1 MKNEEEL
8 ENPGLT
14 FANSIVNIDGEEPN
28 EWNQFAI
35 PLVRRVFPQLMANK
49 IVGVQPIQGPV
60 GLKNTLKRI
69 YNKANDNDI
78 IAQAWDSVPKFD
90 EPPTQQTWVA
100 PIPVKKNKQPF
111 SLNPGKNY
119 KRKNKW

>member
-14 FANSIVNIDGEEPN
+14 FVNSIVNIDVEEPN
-28 EWNQFAI
+28 ECGQFSQYVV
-35 PLVRRVFPQLMANK
+35 PLVHREFPPLFANK
-49 IVGVQPIQGPV
+49 IVGVQPPIQ
-60 GLKNTLKRI
+60 K
-69 YNKANDNDI
+69 
-78 IAQAWDSVPKFD
+78 
-90 EPPTQQTWVA
+90 TWVA

>member
-14 FANSIVNIDGEEPN
+14 FVNSIVNIDAEEPN
-28 EWNQFAI
+28 DWSRIAI
-35 PLVRRVFPQLMANK
+35 PLVRRVYPQLMANK
-49 IVGVQPIQGPV
+49 LV
-60 GLKNTLKRI
+60 
-69 YNKANDNDI
+69 
-78 IAQAWDSVPKFD
+78 SV
-90 EPPTQQTWVA
+90 
-100 PIPVKKNKQPF
+100 IPVKKNKQPF

>member
-14 FANSIVNIDGEEPN
+14 FANSIVNIDAEEPN
-28 EWNQFAI
+28 EWGNYAI
-35 PLVRRVFPQLMANK
+35 PLVRRVFPQLMANQL
-49 IVGVQPIQGPV
+49 VGVQPVSGPV
-60 GLKNTLKRI
+60 GLKNSLKKI
-69 YNKANDNDI
+69 YNRPNDNDL
-78 IAQAWDSVPKFD
+78 IAAAWDSVPKFD
-90 EPPTQQTWVA
+90 EVPAGKTWVA
-100 PIPVKKNKQPF
+100 PIPVKQNKQHF

>member
-14 FANSIVNIDGEEPN
+14 FVNQLVNIDAEEPN
-28 EWNQFAI
+28 DWSQYAI
-35 PLVRRVFPQLMANK
+35 PLVRRVYPQLMANQL
-49 IVGVQPIQGPV
+49 VGVQPINGPV
-60 GLKNTLKRI
+60 GLKNTIKKI
-69 YNKANDNDI
+69 YNKENDNNL
-78 IAQAWDSVPKFD
+78 IAAAWDSVPKFD
-90 EPPTQQTWVA
+90 EVPKQQTWVA
-100 PIPVKKNKQPF
+100 PIPVKKNKQPY

>member
-14 FANSIVNIDGEEPN
+14 FVNSIVNIDEEEPYK
-28 EWNQFAI
+28 WNQFAI
-35 PLVRRVFPQLMANK
+35 PLVRRRFSQTFTNK
-49 IVGVQPIQGPV
+49 I
-60 GLKNTLKRI
+60 
-69 YNKANDNDI
+69 
-78 IAQAWDSVPKFD
+78 
-90 EPPTQQTWVA
+90 VA

>member
-14 FANSIVNIDGEEPN
+14 FVNSIVNIDAEEPN
-28 EWNQFAI
+28 EWGNYAI
-35 PLVRRVFPQLMANK
+35 PLVRKVFPQLLSTK
-49 IVGVQPIQGPV
+49 LVGV
-60 GLKNTLKRI
+60 
-69 YNKANDNDI
+69 
-78 IAQAWDSVPKFD
+78 S
-90 EPPTQQTWVA
+90 

>member
-8 ENPGLT
+8 ENSGLT
-14 FANSIVNIDGEEPN
+14 FVNQLVNIDTEDPN
-28 EWNQFAI
+28 EWAKYGMPFI
-35 PLVRRVFPQLMANK
+35 RRVFPQLMSSK
-49 IVGVQPIQGPV
+49 IVGVQP
-60 GLKNTLKRI
+60 
-69 YNKANDNDI
+69 
-78 IAQAWDSVPKFD
+78 DSVPKFD
-90 EPPTQQTWVA
+90 EAPTQKTWVA

>member
-14 FANSIVNIDGEEPN
+14 FANSIVNIDAEEPD
-28 EWNQFAI
+28 EWGNYAI
-35 PLVRRVFPQLMANK
+35 PLVRRVFPQLMSTQL
-49 IVGVQPIQGPV
+49 VGVQPVSGPV
-60 GLKNTLKRI
+60 GLKNTIKKI
-69 YNKANDNDI
+69 YKANDNDI
-78 IAQAWDSVPKFD
+78 IAEAWNSVPKFD
-90 EPPTQQTWVA
+90 EVPKQKTWVA
-100 PIPVKKNKQPF
+100 PIPVKKNKQPY

>member
-14 FANSIVNIDGEEPN
+14 FVNSIVNIDAEEPN
-28 EWNQFAI
+28 EWSQFAI
-35 PLVRRVFPQLMANK
+35 PLVSRAFPQLLSTK
-49 IVGVQPIQGPV
+49 LVGVV
-60 GLKNTLKRI
+60 
-69 YNKANDNDI
+69 
-78 IAQAWDSVPKFD
+78 
-90 EPPTQQTWVA
+90 

>member
-14 FANSIVNIDGEEPN
+14 FVNSIVNIDAEEPN
-28 EWNQFAI
+28 DWSGIAI
-35 PLVRRVFPQLMANK
+35 PLVRRVYPQLMANK
-49 IVGVQPIQGPV
+49 IV
-60 GLKNTLKRI
+60 
-69 YNKANDNDI
+69 
-78 IAQAWDSVPKFD
+78 SV
-90 EPPTQQTWVA
+90 
-100 PIPVKKNKQPF
+100 IPVKKNKQPF

>member
-14 FANSIVNIDGEEPN
+14 FVNSIVNIDAEEPY
-28 EWNQFAI
+28 EWGQFAI
-35 PLVRRVFPQLMANK
+35 PLVKRVFPQLMANK
-49 IVGVQPIQGPV
+49 LV
-60 GLKNTLKRI
+60 
-69 YNKANDNDI
+69 
-78 IAQAWDSVPKFD
+78 SV
-90 EPPTQQTWVA
+90 
-100 PIPVKKNKQPF
+100 IPVKKNKQPF

>member
-14 FANSIVNIDGEEPN
+14 FANQLVNIDAEEPN
-28 EWNQFAI
+28 EWGNYAI
-35 PLVRRVFPQLMANK
+35 PLVRRVYPQLMANK

-60 GLKNTLKRI
+60 GLKNTIKRI
-69 YNKANDNDI
+69 YKANDNDI
-78 IAQAWDSVPKFD
+78 IAAAWDSVPKFD
-90 EPPTQQTWVA
+90 EIPQQQTWVA
-100 PIPVKKNKQPF
+100 PSPVKKNKQPY

>member
-14 FANSIVNIDGEEPN
+14 FVNQLVNIDAEEPN
-28 EWNQFAI
+28 EWARYGMPF
-35 PLVRRVFPQLMANK
+35 VRRVFPQLMANK
-49 IVGVQPIQGPV
+49 IVGVQPTKGPV
-60 GLKNTLKRI
+60 GLKYTIKRI
-69 YNKANDNDI
+69 YNKADDDI
-78 IAQAWDSVPKFD
+78 VAAAWDSVPKFD
-90 EPPTQQTWVA
+90 EPPTQKTWVA
-100 PIPVKKNKQPF
+100 PIPVKKNKQPY

>member
-14 FANSIVNIDGEEPN
+14 FANSIVNIEGEEPDAWGN
-28 EWNQFAI
+28 YAI
-35 PLVRRVFPQLMANK
+35 PLVRRVFPQLFSNQL
-49 IVGVQPIQGPV
+49 VGVQPIKSSV
-60 GLKNTLKRI
+60 GLKNTIKRI

>member
-14 FANSIVNIDGEEPN
+14 FANSIVNIDAEEPD
-28 EWNQFAI
+28 EWGNYAI
-35 PLVRRVFPQLMANK
+35 PLVRRVFPQLMANQL
-49 IVGVQPIQGPV
+49 VGVQPVSNPV
-60 GLKNTLKRI
+60 GLKNTLKKI
-69 YNKANDNDI
+69 YNANDNDI
-78 IAQAWDSVPKFD
+78 IAEAWNSVPKFD
-90 EPPTQQTWVA
+90 EVPKQKTWVA
-100 PIPVKKNKQPF
+100 PIPVKKNKQPY

>member
-14 FANSIVNIDGEEPN
+14 FVNSIVNIDAEEPN
-28 EWNQFAI
+28 EWGNYAI
-35 PLVRRVFPQLMANK
+35 PLARRVFPQLMANK
-49 IVGVQPIQGPV
+49 LV
-60 GLKNTLKRI
+60 
-69 YNKANDNDI
+69 
-78 IAQAWDSVPKFD
+78 SV
-90 EPPTQQTWVA
+90 
-100 PIPVKKNKQPF
+100 IPVKKNKQPF

>member
-14 FANSIVNIDGEEPN
+14 FVNQLVNIDAEEPN
-28 EWNQFAI
+28 EWARYGM
-35 PLVRRVFPQLMANK
+35 PLIRRVFPQLMANK
-49 IVGVQPIQGPV
+49 IVGVQPTKGPV
-60 GLKNTLKRI
+60 GLKYTIKRI
-69 YNKANDNDI
+69 YNKADDDI
-78 IAQAWDSVPKFD
+78 VAAAWDSVPKFD
-90 EPPTQQTWVA
+90 EPPTQKTWVA
-100 PIPVKKNKQPF
+100 PIPVKKNKQPY

>member
-14 FANSIVNIDGEEPN
+14 FVNSIVNIDAEEPN
-28 EWNQFAI
+28 EWGNYAI
-35 PLVRRVFPQLMANK
+35 PLARRVFPQLLANK
-49 IVGVQPIQGPV
+49 IV
-60 GLKNTLKRI
+60 
-69 YNKANDNDI
+69 
-78 IAQAWDSVPKFD
+78 SV
-90 EPPTQQTWVA
+90 
-100 PIPVKKNKQPF
+100 IPVKKNKQPF

>member
-14 FANSIVNIDGEEPN
+14 FVNSIVNIDTEEPN
-28 EWNQFAI
+28 ELGNHVI
-35 PLVRRVFPQLMANK
+35 PLVRSVIPQLLSTK
-49 IVGVQPIQGPV
+49 LVG
-60 GLKNTLKRI
+60 
-69 YNKANDNDI
+69 
-78 IAQAWDSVPKFD
+78 
-90 EPPTQQTWVA
+90 VA
-100 PIPVKKNKQPF
+100 PIPVKKNKQPY

>member
-14 FANSIVNIDGEEPN
+14 FVNSIVNIDAEEPN
-28 EWNQFAI
+28 DWSGIAI
-35 PLVRRVFPQLMANK
+35 PLARREFPRLFANK
-49 IVGVQPIQGPV
+49 IV
-60 GLKNTLKRI
+60 
-69 YNKANDNDI
+69 
-78 IAQAWDSVPKFD
+78 SV
-90 EPPTQQTWVA
+90 
-100 PIPVKKNKQPF
+100 IPVKKNKQPF

>member
-14 FANSIVNIDGEEPN
+14 FVNSIVNIDAEEPI
-28 EWNQFAI
+28 EWSGIAT
-35 PLVRRVFPQLMANK
+35 PLVRRAFPQLLSTK
-49 IVGVQPIQGPV
+49 LVG
-60 GLKNTLKRI
+60 
-69 YNKANDNDI
+69 
-78 IAQAWDSVPKFD
+78 
-90 EPPTQQTWVA
+90 VA

-119 KRKNKW
+119 KRKNKR

>member
-14 FANSIVNIDGEEPN
+14 FANSIVNIDAEEPD
-28 EWNQFAI
+28 EWGNYAI
-35 PLVRRVFPQLMANK
+35 PLVRRVFPQLMSTQL
-49 IVGVQPIQGPV
+49 VGVQPVSGPV
-60 GLKNTLKRI
+60 GLKNTIKKI
-69 YNKANDNDI
+69 YKANDNDI
-78 IAQAWDSVPKFD
+78 KAEAWNSVPKFD
-90 EPPTQQTWVA
+90 EVPKQKTWVA
-100 PIPVKKNKQPF
+100 PIPVKKNKQPY

>member
-8 ENPGLT
+8 ENSGLT
-14 FANSIVNIDGEEPN
+14 FVNQLVNIDAVDPN
-28 EWNQFAI
+28 EWAKYGI
-35 PLVRRVFPQLMANK
+35 PLIRRVFPQLLSNK
-49 IVGVQPIQGPV
+49 IVGVQPTKGPV
-60 GLKNTLKRI
+60 GLKTALKRI
-69 YNKANDNDI
+69 YKANDNDI
-78 IAQAWDSVPKFD
+78 IAAALDSVSKFD
-90 EPPTQQTWVA
+90 EVPQQTWVA

>member
-14 FANSIVNIDGEEPN
+14 FVNQLVNIDAEDPN
-28 EWNQFAI
+28 EWAQYGI
-35 PLVRRVFPQLMANK
+35 PLVRRVFPQLLSNK
-49 IVGVQPIQGPV
+49 LVGVQPTTSPV
-60 GLKNTLKRI
+60 GLKHTLRKI
-69 YNKANDNDI
+69 YNKADDDI
-78 IAQAWDSVPKFD
+78 VAAAWDSVPKFD
-90 EPPTQQTWVA
+90 EPTPNTWVA

>member
-14 FANSIVNIDGEEPN
+14 FVNSIVNIDAEEPY
-28 EWNQFAI
+28 EWGQFAI
-35 PLVRRVFPQLMANK
+35 PLIKRVFPQLLSTK
-49 IVGVQPIQGPV
+49 LVG
-60 GLKNTLKRI
+60 
-69 YNKANDNDI
+69 
-78 IAQAWDSVPKFD
+78 
-90 EPPTQQTWVA
+90 VA